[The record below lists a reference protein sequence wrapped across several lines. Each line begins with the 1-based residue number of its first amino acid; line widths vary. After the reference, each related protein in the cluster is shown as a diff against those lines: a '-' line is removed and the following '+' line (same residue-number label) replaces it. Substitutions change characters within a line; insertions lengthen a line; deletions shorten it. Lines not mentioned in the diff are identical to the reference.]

1 MKENLPLFGR
11 LNSCPWPRLLFQ
23 LWQKKSSGYL
33 ELHQVNQNFPFWFSH
48 GNLLIM
54 ANSLPLSFL
63 NSVGTSSTKINSPV
77 LEQAVNQAKEKGVPI
92 VRFLVEDAQ
101 ISPEIALNWYIHAWK
116 EWFFSF
122 FDLKEGDYFFEPL
135 TPDESLIYFEFFTP
149 EIILEG
155 IRRMQNLDL
164 MVSYLPDDKESFHVT
179 LSPSLGLLSLNS
191 AEKYLL
197 RLISSGNTLAEIYE
211 HCHLG
216 RRECQRTLFTFLVM
230 DIITPASNFTPSKNL
245 ETPSWK
251 QLDKILAAF
260 NEKCVFIFRFISK
273 EIGPV
278 AWHVL
283 QKSIEE
289 VRPYLSPTMA
299 QISLKEDGRIELPPT
314 EKLAWFFLQKN
325 FRQTLIRDLNEILM
339 TEILAVKRTLGSTF
353 EAALIESLEKI
364 GEG

>member
-1 MKENLPLFGR
+1 
-11 LNSCPWPRLLFQ
+11 
-23 LWQKKSSGYL
+23 
-33 ELHQVNQNFPFWFSH
+33 
-48 GNLLIM
+48 M

-63 NSVGTSSTKINSPV
+63 NSAVTATAKIDSQV
-77 LEQAVNQAKEKGVPI
+77 LDQAINQAKEKGVPI
-92 VRFLVEDAQ
+92 VRFLIEEAQ
-101 ISPEIALNWYIHAWK
+101 ISPEIVLNWYIHTWK
-116 EWFFSF
+116 EWFFRF
-122 FDLKEGDYFFEPL
+122 FDLNEGDYFFESL
-135 TPDESLIYFEFFTP
+135 KPDDSSIYLELFTP

-155 IRRMQNLDL
+155 IRRMKNLDL
-164 MVSYLPDDKESFHVT
+164 MVSYLPDEKENFQVT
-179 LSPSLGLLSLNS
+179 LSPSLGLISLTP

-216 RRECQRTLFTFLVM
+216 RRECQRALFTFLVM
-230 DIITPASNFTPSKNL
+230 DIITPVSNLASSKYP
-245 ETPSWK
+245 ETPTWK
-251 QLDKILAAF
+251 QLDKILTAF
-260 NEKCVFIFRFISK
+260 NEKCAFIFRFISK

-289 VRPYLSPTMA
+289 VRPCLSPTMA
-299 QISLKEDGRIELPPT
+299 QINLKEDGRIELPPT

-339 TEILAVKRTLGSTF
+339 TEILAVKRTLGSAF
-353 EAALIESLEKI
+353 EAALVENLEKI